1 MGEEIRLL
9 SSKGLETHSS
19 FCLPEDIFRN
29 RLTWLCSEIRNSGF
43 WIWSLSW
50 LPLAVWWGMASTW
63 FYPLL
68 TSVVLILA
76 LIAILPV
83 VQIQYSKYTLS
94 NQLTQLSKEIIKSAP
109 GAYSADWDAVAIHF
123 NSYLYEN
130 KAWKTAHFFF
140 NGTDCQEAFRKTIL
154 EPAVLR
160 RQNEDPRFSSIEI
173 LVPYTEDAVQV
184 YFTKVNAQWRLIHGK
199 KECKL
204 TMLENVKLS
213 KETYRCKLAW
223 SCQRI
228 MISFSPLD
236 FLPDMSD
243 FFICANLS
251 PACLVS
257 YWLIDI
263 FFRMIDDFQNIR
275 PKSMKVDDKMQYLSD
290 IINEQGASPEKW
302 DTIARK
308 TNTRLFEKRVWKNE
322 EFFFDGTDC
331 QAFFERNFSSLLFSK
346 KSASPRSLNVELW
359 KYIQEAQLSSNYEP
373 LP

>member
-1 MGEEIRLL
+1 M
-9 SSKGLETHSS
+9 
-19 FCLPEDIFRN
+19 
-29 RLTWLCSEIRNSGF
+29 
-43 WIWSLSW
+43 
-50 LPLAVWWGMASTW
+50 
-63 FYPLL
+63 
-68 TSVVLILA
+68 
-76 LIAILPV
+76 
-83 VQIQYSKYTLS
+83 
-94 NQLTQLSKEIIKSAP
+94 
-109 GAYSADWDAVAIHF
+109 
-123 NSYLYEN
+123 EN
-130 KAWKTAHFFF
+130 CTIFFF

-204 TMLENVKLS
+204 TMLENVKLP

-228 MISFSPLD
+228 RISFSPLD

-308 TNTRLFEKRVWKNE
+308 TNTRLLEKRVWKNE

-359 KYIQEAQLSSNYEP
+359 KYIQEAQLSCNYEP
-373 LP
+373 GLPIKD